1 MNPGKILKEAA
12 RSAGKLLSPRGDFP
26 PLEELWP
33 DKGGSC
39 RVERDEGWLRPE
51 DPVDLSAIIP
61 CYNNAPYLKAALDSV
76 LGQETRFRFEAVVID
91 DGSTD
96 ETPEVLAVYKNLP
109 NVTLL
114 RQENQGHSG
123 ARNAGIA
130 VSRGKY
136 LLFHDSDDTLLPGS
150 LEALMTCAEDQNADI
165 VVGGYLCKDLLGT
178 LHPGKS
184 FPDGPVSDR
193 EQVPGMTCGKAFRR
207 ELWRELQFPLGYW
220 YEDSVICQILLPMA
234 QRIYS
239 VSTPIFAY
247 LLNPQGVSA
256 ASQGQPKA
264 LESLYVTR
272 RLLQER
278 QAFGLGQTREDY
290 THFLHMVL
298 LTYHRTRGLSRLVPC
313 LIFEAQRQ
321 LQRTYFAG
329 LSPVPPYEG
338 LAKALEKGQF
348 RRYLWLCETLW
359 LQNRMGG

>member
-1 MNPGKILKEAA
+1 MNPKKLLKEAG
-12 RSAGKLLSPRGDFP
+12 RSVGKLLSPKGDFP

-33 DKGGSC
+33 DVGGSC
-39 RVERDEGWLRPE
+39 RIVRDEGWLHPAH
-51 DPVDLSAIIP
+51 PVDLSIIIP

-76 LGQETRFRFEAVVID
+76 LGQQTRYRFEAVVID

-96 ETPEVLAVYKNLP
+96 ETPEVLSSYGNQP

-130 VSRGKY
+130 LSRGKY

-150 LEALMTCAEDQNADI
+150 LEALMTCAEEQNADI
-165 VVGGYLCKDLLGT
+165 VLGGYLCKDLAGN

-184 FPDGPVSDR
+184 FPDGPVLDR

-207 ELWRELQFPLGYW
+207 ELWESLQFPLGYW

-234 QRIYS
+234 RKIYS

-256 ASQGQPKA
+256 ASQGKLKA

-278 QAFGLGQTREDY
+278 QAFGFESTPQDY

-298 LTYHRTRGLSRLVPC
+298 LTYHRTRGLPRQVPY

-321 LQRTYFAG
+321 LQQTYFQG

-338 LAKALEKGQF
+338 LAQALNKGQF